1 MLPQVEALIIKMQEM
16 NFFLVAK
23 VLYHLWNPCQHK
35 VLLCNFWKHSDCWMG
50 CREWVFL
57 QADNLLREEARE
69 YLLLRSQFGIA
80 ESGKTYVAHL
90 HILNKSPWSQRLRY
104 FGDSFYLPSYI
115 AHLKAWENKYYGV
128 TNYFIGLLYIFSFFH
143 YSSVCSKASVFF
155 SWLILCSWFVQILSL
170 YELKVYIFGLQPVWS
185 PGWVCSFSLWGF
197 VLLYRLVVDLLS
209 RHSSDPL
216 TANRFVVSC
225 PLLHCTLN

>member
-1 MLPQVEALIIKMQEM
+1 MQICFLRLKEM

-23 VLYHLWNPCQHK
+23 VLYHPWNPCQHK

-69 YLLLRSQFGIA
+69 YLLLRSLFGVA

-104 FGDSFYLPSYI
+104 FGHSFYLPSYI

-128 TNYFIGLLYIFSFFH
+128 TNDFIGLLYIFFTIALSPPKPL
-143 YSSVCSKASVFF
+143 SSSLGLFCAHDLSKSYLFV
-155 SWLILCSWFVQILSL
+155 SWKS
-170 YELKVYIFGLQPVWS
+170 IFGLQPVCS
-185 PGWVCSFSLWGF
+185 PGWVCSFSF
-197 VLLYRLVVDLLS
+197 MRICV
-209 RHSSDPL
+209 
-216 TANRFVVSC
+216 TI
-225 PLLHCTLN
+225 